1 MNSSSHYIVKFELL
15 GGLGNQLFQWAAA
28 NYYQQRSNNSI
39 TIDLTYCGPKFVE
52 HNSVITDLKF
62 DSKFDL
68 RVVRGRNIRI
78 SHALESLSS
87 KNRYINRLR
96 NFFQGRYVAKSDGYI
111 KDLLE
116 VDSKIIRGYFQT
128 HSYLSSLTEQPLQV
142 SLRKPSLST
151 TNISDPFAVAIHI
164 RRGDYLNLSSS
175 FGVLADDYYLSA
187 LKLVREFLNPT
198 SVCIFSNDT
207 DAARGLANII
217 GPEAKVIENITGES
231 DASTLIA
238 LSKFNY
244 IITANSSFSWWAAI
258 LNEKKTVIY
267 PKPWFRA
274 IETSPDLHPKDW
286 IPCESVWLD

>member
-1 MNSSSHYIVKFELL
+1 MNSSSHCIVKFELI

-28 NYYQQRSNNSI
+28 NYYQQRSN
-39 TIDLTYCGPKFVE
+39 TTVLVDLTYCGPKFVK

-62 DSKFDL
+62 DSKFEL
-68 RVVRGRNIRI
+68 GVVQGRNTRI

-96 NFFQGRYVAKSDGYI
+96 NFFDGRYVSKSDGYN
-111 KDLLE
+111 KDLLK

-128 HSYLSSLTEQPLQV
+128 YTYLSSLTDQPLQV
-142 SLRKPSLST
+142 SLQKPSLST
-151 TNISDPFAVAIHI
+151 NNISDPFAVAIHI
-164 RRGDYLNLSSS
+164 RRGDYLDLSSS

-187 LKLVREFLNPT
+187 LKLVYEFLKPT
-198 SVCIFSNDT
+198 TVCIFSNDT
-207 DAARGLANII
+207 NAARNLANKI
-217 GPEAKVIENITGES
+217 GPEAKVIESVTGES

-258 LNEKKTVIY
+258 LNAKKTVIY
-267 PKPWFRA
+267 PKPWFRT